1 VLGYARR
8 AVFTPVER
16 QAEAPRL
23 FGELR
28 ELLRLAVPIA
38 GAQAGIALMGVVD
51 TAVVGRLGAAALGA
65 VGLANGIFFAVAVI
79 GIGTVMGLDPLI
91 AQAFGAQDRPRTR
104 VLVWQ
109 GAWLSMIVSAVLAV
123 PLAFAPG
130 LIDLA
135 GIEPEVAR
143 GAKQF
148 LWARLPG
155 LFPLLLFV
163 GLRAY
168 LQAAAVVRP
177 LLVATVLA
185 NVANFLLDLLLVFG
199 GASLPAWS
207 GPLRYV
213 PAMGPAGSGLATT
226 LCSVLQAGVLL
237 AAAAALRDP
246 IAPPRSPDRR
256 DLRAAARIGIPVG
269 LQMGAE
275 VGVFAL
281 VGVLAGR
288 LGQMSIAAHQV
299 AISLASFTFCAAVG
313 VGNAASVRVG
323 WAIGARDS
331 RAARRSGLTAFAAGA
346 SIMALSALAFWVFP
360 RQVASLLSDRADV
373 VAASAPLLA
382 VAAVFQISDGVQAV
396 GAGVLR
402 GAGDTRF
409 AFLANL
415 VGHYAVGLP
424 VAVALGLLWGHGVIG
439 LWWGLCA
446 GLTAVAVALLSRFL
460 RLSSREIAPLERHPI
475 PHM

>member
-1 VLGYARR
+1 VFAPTARE
-8 AVFTPVER
+8 V
-16 QAEAPRL
+16 EAPSL
-23 FGELR
+23 TGELR
-28 ELLRLAVPIA
+28 ELLRLALPVA
-38 GAQAGIALMGVVD
+38 AAQAGIALMGVVD

-65 VGLANGIFFAVAVI
+65 VGLANGIFIAVAVI
-79 GIGTVMGLDPLI
+79 GMGTVMALDPLI
-91 AQAFGAQDRPRTR
+91 AQAFGARDGPRTR
-104 VLVWQ
+104 ALLWQ
-109 GAWLSMIVSAVLAV
+109 GAWLALLVSAVLAV
-123 PLAFAPG
+123 PLAFAPR
-130 LIDLA
+130 LIDA
-135 GIEPEVAR
+135 ARIEPEVAR

-155 LFPLLLFV
+155 LFPLLLFI

-168 LQAAAVVRP
+168 LQAAAVVWP
-177 LLVATVLA
+177 LVVSTVLA
-185 NVANFLLDLLLVFG
+185 NVANFLLDVLLVFG
-199 GASLPAWS
+199 GASLPAWA
-207 GPLRYV
+207 GPLRSV
-213 PAMGPAGSGLATT
+213 PALGPAGSGLSTT
-226 LCSVLQAGVLL
+226 FCTVLQAAVLLL
-237 AAAAALRDP
+237 AAWWLADGQRP
-246 IAPPRSPDRR
+246 RRSPDLH
-256 DLRAAARIGIPVG
+256 DLRTAARIGIPVG

-346 SIMALSALAFWVFP
+346 AIMTVSALAFWLFP
-360 RQVASLLSDRADV
+360 EQLASLLSDRAEV
-373 VAASAPLLA
+373 IAASAPLVV

-415 VGHYAVGLP
+415 IGHYAVGLP
-424 VAVALGLLWGHGVIG
+424 VAVALGLYQTHGVIG

-446 GLTAVAVALLSRFL
+446 GLTAVAAALVSRFL
-460 RLSSREIAPLERHPI
+460 RLSSREIAPLETHP
-475 PHM
+475 PPTM

>member
-1 VLGYARR
+1 MSTVPDAAPRYAR
-8 AVFTPVER
+8 PV
-16 QAEAPRL
+16 AAPRL
-23 FGELR
+23 VAELR

-38 GAQAGIALMGVVD
+38 VAQAGIALMGVVD

-79 GIGTVMGLDPLI
+79 GIGVMMGLDPLT
-91 AQAFGAQDRPRTR
+91 AQAFGASDRPRTR
-104 VLVWQ
+104 ALIWQ
-109 GAWLSMIVSAVLAV
+109 GAWLSLIVSAILAV
-123 PLAFAPG
+123 PLALAPR
-130 LIDLA
+130 LIDAA
-135 GIEPEVAR
+135 GIEPEVAL
-143 GAKQF
+143 GARQF

-199 GASLPAWS
+199 GAGLPSWV
-207 GPLRYV
+207 GPLRLV
-213 PAMGPAGSGLATT
+213 PAMGPAGSGLATS
-226 LCSVLQAGVLL
+226 LCSILQAAVLL
-237 AAAAALRDP
+237 AAAAALREGERP
-246 IAPPRSPDRR
+246 RRAPNLH
-256 DLRAAARIGIPVG
+256 DLRTAARIGIPVG

-288 LGQMSIAAHQV
+288 LGQMSIAAHQI

-331 RAARRSGLTAFAAGA
+331 RAARKSGLVAFAAGA
-346 SIMALSALAFWVFP
+346 SFMALSAVVFWLFP
-360 RQVASLLSDRADV
+360 RQVATVLSNRADV

-409 AFLANL
+409 AFVAN
-415 VGHYAVGLP
+415 VIGHYAVGLP
-424 VAVALGLLWGHGVIG
+424 IAIVLGLVWGRGVIG

-446 GLTAVAVALLSRFL
+446 GLTAVAAALLGRFL
-460 RLSSREIAPLERHPI
+460 RLSSRDIAPLERHPL
-475 PHM
+475 PQM

>member
-1 VLGYARR
+1 MSVPESAAPPYGGR
-8 AVFTPVER
+8 V
-16 QAEAPRL
+16 EAPRL
-23 FGELR
+23 LGELR

-38 GAQAGIALMGVVD
+38 VAQAGIALMGVVD

-91 AQAFGAQDRPRTR
+91 AQAFGARDRPRTR
-104 VLVWQ
+104 ALVWQ
-109 GAWLSMIVSAVLAV
+109 GAWLALIVSAVLAV

-155 LFPLLLFV
+155 LLPMLLFI

-168 LQAAAVVRP
+168 LQAAAVLRP

-185 NVANFLLDLLLVFG
+185 NLANFLLDLLLVFG
-199 GASLPAWS
+199 GANLPAWS
-207 GPLRYV
+207 GPLRHV

-226 LCSVLQAGVLL
+226 LCSFLQAGVLL
-237 AAAAALRDP
+237 AAASPLREP
-246 IAPPRSPDRR
+246 VAPPRAPDLR
-256 DLRAAARIGIPVG
+256 DLRAAARVGVPVG

-275 VGVFAL
+275 VGVFTL

-313 VGNAASVRVG
+313 VGNAGSVRVG

-331 RAARRSGLTAFAAGA
+331 RAARRSGLIAFAAGA
-346 SIMALSALAFWVFP
+346 SIMTLSALAFWLFP

-373 VAASAPLLA
+373 IAASAPLLA

-424 VAVALGLLWGHGVIG
+424 VAVALGLFAGRGVLG

-446 GLTAVAVALLSRFL
+446 GLTAVAVALLWRFL
-460 RLSSREIAPLERHPI
+460 RLSSRDIAPLEKHPI
-475 PHM
+475 PHI